1 MRIVYYLAVLLL
13 LVMGLFGYFSIS
25 GYDIVSVGSGGA
37 EEISANPDPQS
48 EGAFFGDAATA
59 GGEEAG
65 AGTAGGGTVLVQPSL
80 NITPAEFNIELA
92 VNTNVEKTV
101 EVKNLK
107 TGTIVVNIRQV
118 NLDSMIIL
126 GETSL
131 TLLPN
136 ETKRFN
142 VVFVAL
148 NKTGI
153 FTGKIIVGS
162 RIVPVSLN
170 VRTKLLLFDS
180 NIAVL
185 NDDYLVRQGDEL
197 KTQVTLIPLGDE
209 TRLDVTLNYVIKD
222 YDGKT
227 YLTKSETLL
236 VEKEI
241 DFRRD
246 FDTGI
251 LPLGQY
257 VVGLEL
263 VYSGGV
269 ATSSAHFEVIEG
281 FKFSLAG
288 IVYYLIIAIL
298 IVMITIVIL
307 LIKEI
312 SAQNQEPQY

>member
-37 EEISANPDPQS
+37 EEISANPDHQS
-48 EGAFFGDAATA
+48 
-59 GGEEAG
+59 
-65 AGTAGGGTVLVQPSL
+65 GTAGGGTVLVQPSL